1 MTKISKQKLIE
12 EIARSTGLSKATV
25 VKVIDALS
33 ILKAKEKKAGAFKV
47 FQMRIKKVPAK
58 PKIEKRYIEIKDGS
72 RLELR
77 RVAYKKQASAS
88 KKSASAKKKRRG
100 TRDPGPSIN

>member
-33 ILKAKEKKAGAFKV
+33 ILKEKKAGAFRV
-47 FQMRIKKVPAK
+47 FQMRIKKVSAK

-88 KKSASAKKKRRG
+88 KKSASTKKKRRG